1 MESRD
6 RNDTTDDG
14 RYSVPKDD
22 IGVDKTTLSEDPNDS
37 RRFFFVLSRVRM
49 ADKCG
54 VGFVKLVG
62 VVALNVI
69 LARCL
74 KSGYHTYD
82 GDKENLVGMPYFVK
96 VE

>member
-22 IGVDKTTLSEDPNDS
+22 IGVDNATLSSGPNDI
-37 RRFFFVLSRVRM
+37 RRVVFVLSRVRM

-54 VGFVKLVG
+54 IGFVKLIG
-62 VVALNVI
+62 VVALKVI

-74 KSGYHTYD
+74 KNRYHAYD
-82 GDKENLVGMPYFVK
+82 GDKEELVGMPYFVK

>member
-22 IGVDKTTLSEDPNDS
+22 VGVDKATLSLEPSDG
-37 RRFFFVLSRVRM
+37 RRFVFVLSRVRM

-54 VGFVKLVG
+54 IAFVKLVG
-62 VVALNVI
+62 MVALKVI

-74 KSGYHTYD
+74 KSRYHTYD
-82 GDKENLVGMPYFVK
+82 GDKEDFVGMPYFVK

>member
-6 RNDTTDDG
+6 KNDTTDDG

-22 IGVDKTTLSEDPNDS
+22 VGVDKATLSVDPNDS
-37 RRFFFVLSRVRM
+37 RRLVFVLSRVRM

-62 VVALNVI
+62 VAVLNVI

-74 KSGYHTYD
+74 RVDIIHTTAT
-82 GDKENLVGMPYFVK
+82 GKT
-96 VE
+96 